1 MKSNKE
7 FAWFLGLKIFVSG
20 AVFRVLSSKSPFEH
34 DFCLGGYV
42 IVNLIYI
49 MYSHQMALDFQI
61 EVIPPNN
68 PNSFFPV
75 IYHHFLIVNKLKI
88 NPHLQG
94 LYHFA
99 FKNFELYPYE
109 PHGLPTSIASLR
121 SVFSFSGNTWFEF
134 RLTCLL
140 MQPTEMR
147 NHLSFT

>member
-1 MKSNKE
+1 MKSSEE

-20 AVFRVLSSKSPFEH
+20 GVFRVLSSKSLFEH

-42 IVNLIYI
+42 IVNLTYI

-61 EVIPPNN
+61 EVIPPKN

-75 IYHHFLIVNKLKI
+75 ICHHFLIVNKLKI

-99 FKNFELYPYE
+99 FKNF
-109 PHGLPTSIASLR
+109 GALPLR
-121 SVFSFSGNTWFEF
+121 TTWSPNIH
-134 RLTCLL
+134 CL
-140 MQPTEMR
+140 
-147 NHLSFT
+147 H